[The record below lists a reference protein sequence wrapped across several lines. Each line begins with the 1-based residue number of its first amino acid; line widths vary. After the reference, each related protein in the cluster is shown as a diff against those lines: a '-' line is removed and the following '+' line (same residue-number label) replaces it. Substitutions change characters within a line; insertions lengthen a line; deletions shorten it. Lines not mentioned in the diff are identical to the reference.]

1 MRRVSRSCT
10 ARKIRDPHLRKNL
23 CPPSGRTRD
32 PTHVE
37 LLNLPTEGARI
48 LLSHP
53 SKTVG
58 GPHAPL
64 RILLPRL
71 QEDIL
76 KDIGSRR
83 LRRRRG
89 PLPAVWEQ
97 ERRAALVRLLRYH
110 VEEECLKPAS
120 RSSRMHFDKF
130 AFGSIEIDGST
141 YEHDVVID
149 RGEINKRQEKT
160 LQEIPRGV
168 RSYGAVRRGK
178 DTLEMSAPRGRNR
191 RAGRASSDGRSQT
204 GGRTAQSRIAGLAD
218 CRSHQ
223 GSAARR
229 QRHERGAPRGVL
241 GLTIGPGGWM

>member
-1 MRRVSRSCT
+1 MDKLTEDTVREIEQVHSSWIEFEVAGEGHRLMTLCADDIELLPADAQPVLRRAAVS
-10 ARKIRDPHLRKNL
+10 ARYPHRNTRNHSIEITNRLVRGLSEVASIDAIDATQLTKNL
-23 CPPSGRTRD
+23 CPHPAELVTR
-32 PTHVE
+32 PM
-37 LLNLPTEGARI
+37 LNLPTEGARI

-141 YEHDVVID
+141 Y
-149 RGEINKRQEKT
+149 
-160 LQEIPRGV
+160 
-168 RSYGAVRRGK
+168 
-178 DTLEMSAPRGRNR
+178 
-191 RAGRASSDGRSQT
+191 
-204 GGRTAQSRIAGLAD
+204 
-218 CRSHQ
+218 
-223 GSAARR
+223 
-229 QRHERGAPRGVL
+229 
-241 GLTIGPGGWM
+241 

>member
-1 MRRVSRSCT
+1 M
-10 ARKIRDPHLRKNL
+10 
-23 CPPSGRTRD
+23 
-32 PTHVE
+32 
-37 LLNLPTEGARI
+37 LNLPTEGARI

-71 QEDIL
+71 QEDI
-76 KDIGSRR
+76 

-168 RSYGAVRRGK
+168 RSYAAVRRGK

-191 RAGRASSDGRSQT
+191 RARRASSDGRSQT
-204 GGRTAQSRIAGLAD
+204 GGPTAQSRIAGLDA

-223 GSAARR
+223 GCAA
-229 QRHERGAPRGVL
+229 G
-241 GLTIGPGGWM
+241 

>member
-1 MRRVSRSCT
+1 M
-10 ARKIRDPHLRKNL
+10 
-23 CPPSGRTRD
+23 
-32 PTHVE
+32 
-37 LLNLPTEGARI
+37 LNLPTEGARI

-130 AFGSIEIDGST
+130 ALGSIEIVLST
-141 YEHDVVID
+141 DEHEAVIYW
-149 RGEINKRQEKT
+149 RELIN
-160 LQEIPRGV
+160 
-168 RSYGAVRRGK
+168 
-178 DTLEMSAPRGRNR
+178 
-191 RAGRASSDGRSQT
+191 
-204 GGRTAQSRIAGLAD
+204 
-218 CRSHQ
+218 
-223 GSAARR
+223 
-229 QRHERGAPRGVL
+229 RH
-241 GLTIGPGGWM
+241 TNI